1 MEDNINRKKA
11 IIAAQ
16 IEAND
21 AAETEQSELTKYLIR
36 QLQMLNAGTKG

>member
-1 MEDNINRKKA
+1 MNDIINRKKA

-21 AAETEQSELTKYLIR
+21 AIEIEQSEFTKYLIR
-36 QLQMLNAGTKG
+36 KLQMLNAGTKG